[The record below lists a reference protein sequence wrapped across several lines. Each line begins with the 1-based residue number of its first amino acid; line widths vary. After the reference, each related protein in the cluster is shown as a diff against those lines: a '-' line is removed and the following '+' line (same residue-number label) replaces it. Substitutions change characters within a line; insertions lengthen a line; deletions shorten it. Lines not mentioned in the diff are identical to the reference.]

1 MSFYYHPSNTVDG
14 DGNITAGA
22 TDACGNPMLPELP
35 LYQGS
40 FYAFDASGGFNLSE
54 GIEKVNLADQASL
67 ELFDL
72 TNCVQVMMDV
82 RLFNAKLGV
91 MKDTSAN
98 TYIMNDPSTNLYTY
112 PYATQKTTY
121 NNVTQTFLDSSGI
134 QHDSVSISATEFALD
149 ISNGG
154 NMSILSVGVL
164 ATLYDDFDNYIKE
177 YFGYAGGFASLF
189 DKAGSFEISEAF
201 NEDKLHNLITTTISS
216 DGSVTT
222 ANGTA
227 PADAS
232 GAWESDASFGS
243 TYNYTASNTKYNAD
257 ISGGIQVH
265 NIVKSLRFAVDSNVF
280 SNRHPDGEQKPIQNP
295 VATYALSVIDV
306 SINDVIE
313 DWQFYVNGIQNR
325 VIGITQST
333 AVTDTNNTNTYIYKL
348 DLSHTSLL
356 DRNFKLSSLKDGSDA
371 LATTCPW
378 NLPGNLTGIVNTGLT
393 AEGVAIS
400 PAPGNPGA
408 YMTFKMN
415 SAVGTNETSPDFQTN
430 PGFWY
435 YADQTSP
442 ASGNTQSDAGLG
454 AGVPGNGGFIN
465 TGTYNNSI
473 SASSD
478 PSGNPD
484 SNDAFDV
491 SYSYNFGVGD
501 GFVANDIIFCRDGI
515 SLEVKIVIDD
525 EAYAPIN
532 NIGPFNTAALSTS
545 QSSTFQSFT
554 TDSSANVILGG
565 VPTTVGGIEGT
576 FLMATDVTKTAIK
589 RQVRVP
595 LVIRMA
601 NMSFGDNAKYL
612 TPLPPPGVKFQY
624 AVNNYLG

>member
-1 MSFYYHPSNTVDG
+1 MSYYYHPEN
-14 DGNITAGA
+14 AFA

-54 GIEKVNLADQASL
+54 GIEKVNLAEQSSL

-98 TYIMNDPSTNLYTY
+98 TFILNDPSSNPYTY
-112 PYATQKTTY
+112 PYSTLKTTY
-121 NNVTQTFLDSSGI
+121 NNVSQTFLDASGN
-134 QHDSVSISATEFALD
+134 QHDSISINAVEFALD

-201 NEDKLHNLITTTISS
+201 NEDKLHNLITSTISS
-216 DGSVTT
+216 DGSETT
-222 ANGTA
+222 DGSGSWV
-227 PADAS
+227 ADV
-232 GAWESDASFGS
+232 SFGS
-243 TYNYTASNTKYNAD
+243 SYSYTASNTKYNAD
-257 ISGGIQVH
+257 ISGGIQLQ

-280 SNRHPDGEQKPIQNP
+280 SNRHPDGEQAPIQNP
-295 VATYALSVIDV
+295 VATYAMSVADV
-306 SINDVIE
+306 SINSVIE
-313 DWQFYVNGIQNR
+313 DWQFYVSGVENR
-325 VIGITQST
+325 VIGVTLST
-333 AVTDTNNTNTYIYKL
+333 VESDPNNTNTYVYKL
-348 DLSHTSLL
+348 DLSHSSLL
-356 DRNFKLSSLKDGSDA
+356 GRNFKLSENADGTGS
-371 LATTCPW
+371 TCAW
-378 NLPGNLTGIVNTGLT
+378 NAASGITGIVNTG
-393 AEGVAIS
+393 EGEGS
-400 PAPGNPGA
+400 PAPGTAGA
-408 YMTFKMN
+408 FMKFKMTTAFTLQAEVTDPN
-415 SAVGTNETSPDFQTN
+415 FQST
-430 PGFWY
+430 PGIY
-435 YADQTSP
+435 YFADQK
-442 ASGNTQSDAGLG
+442 ASVDGSTQVDTGNGV
-454 AGVPGNGGFIN
+454 GVPGNGGFIN

-484 SNDAFDV
+484 ANNVHDV

-501 GFVANDIIFCRDGI
+501 GFMANDIIFCRDGL

-554 TDSSANVILGG
+554 TDASANVILGG
-565 VPTTVGGIEGT
+565 VPNATSSVEGT
-576 FLMATDVTKTAIK
+576 FLMSTDVTKTAIT

-601 NMSFGDNAKYL
+601 NMSFGANAKY
-612 TPLPPPGVKFQY
+612 TDPMPPEGVAFQY
-624 AVNNYLG
+624 AVTNVQG

>member
-1 MSFYYHPSNTVDG
+1 MSYYYHPQNA
-14 DGNITAGA
+14 TAS
-22 TDACGNPMLPELP
+22 DACGNPMLPELP

-54 GIEKVNLADQASL
+54 GIEKVNLADQSSL

-91 MKDTSAN
+91 MKDSSAN
-98 TYIMNDPSTNLYTY
+98 TYVMNDPSTNPYTY
-112 PYATQKTTY
+112 PYSTLKTTY
-121 NNVTQTFLDSSGI
+121 NNVSQTFLDSSGN
-134 QHDSVSISATEFALD
+134 QHDSISINAVEFAND

-201 NEDKLHNLITTTISS
+201 NEDKLYNLITTTISS

-222 ANGTA
+222 
-227 PADAS
+227 DAS
-232 GAWESDASFGS
+232 GSWEADASFGS
-243 TYNYTASNTKYNAD
+243 SYVYTASNTKYNAD
-257 ISGGIQVH
+257 ISGGIQIS

-280 SNRHPDGEQKPIQNP
+280 SNRHPNGTQSPIQNP
-295 VATYALSVIDV
+295 VATYAMSVVDV
-306 SINDVIE
+306 SINDTIE
-313 DWQFYVNGIQNR
+313 DWQFYVNGVQNR
-325 VIGITQST
+325 VIGVTQGLAS
-333 AVTDTNNTNTYIYKL
+333 DPGGFNTYIYKL
-348 DLSHTSLL
+348 DLSHSSLT
-356 DRNFKLSSLKDGSDA
+356 DRDFKLSVDKDGGG
-371 LATTCPW
+371 LVCPW
-378 NLPGNLTGIVNTGLT
+378 NAESTIPGIVNMGL
-393 AEGVAIS
+393 AESS
-400 PAPGNPGA
+400 PNPGTEGA
-408 YMTFKMN
+408 FMKFAMTEAFALQAEVTDPN
-415 SAVGTNETSPDFQTN
+415 FSST
-430 PGFWY
+430 PGFY
-435 YADQTSP
+435 YFASQKASVDGSTQHD
-442 ASGNTQSDAGLG
+442 SGNG

-484 SNDAFDV
+484 ANAAFDA

-501 GFVANDIIFCRDGI
+501 GFIANDIIFCRDGI
-515 SLEVKIVIDD
+515 SLEVKIVIDN

-532 NIGPFNTAALSTS
+532 NIGPFNTAALSSS

-554 TDSSANVILGG
+554 TDASANVILGG
-565 VPTTVGGIEGT
+565 VPTTVGGIDGT

-601 NMSFGDNAKYL
+601 NMSFGNNAKYL
-612 TPLPPPGVKFQY
+612 TPLPPAGVGFKY
-624 AVNNYLG
+624 AVQEYQG